1 MKGLYSMDNKKWW
14 KNLKPFRLD
23 SNWTVKWNK
32 LKDIEP
38 DNIEQEDEAW
48 LYTFVEDMTY
58 LVKEDTY
65 KENKK
70 IITHTLAIDLGWY
83 PDGDIKGNYRLIAI
97 LDNDWSNPILELKT
111 RSTQEVADTI
121 EQWVF
126 ETFTYTFWEEV
137 RRGKYSQILSE
148 K

>member
-1 MKGLYSMDNKKWW
+1 MDNKKWW
-14 KNLKPFRLD
+14 KSLKPFRLD

-38 DNIEQEDEAW
+38 DNIEHEDEAW

-58 LVKEDTY
+58 LVREDTY

-83 PDGDIKGNYRLIAI
+83 PDGDMKGNYRLIAI

-126 ETFTYTFWEEV
+126 ETFTSTFWGQV
-137 RRGKYSQILSE
+137 RRGKYSQTLSE

>member
-1 MKGLYSMDNKKWW
+1 MVIYFCWRYDLSCEGRYIQ
-14 KNLKPFRLD
+14 R
-23 SNWTVKWNK
+23 
-32 LKDIEP
+32 
-38 DNIEQEDEAW
+38 EQ
-48 LYTFVEDMTY
+48 
-58 LVKEDTY
+58 
-65 KENKK
+65 K

-126 ETFTYTFWEEV
+126 ETFTYTF
-137 RRGKYSQILSE
+137 
-148 K
+148 